1 MPAAKPIIPGERF
14 ARWTALETT
23 EIRTY
28 PSGTNIRFR
37 LCQCD
42 CGKIQFVAEQKL
54 RSGHSRSC
62 GCLQAEVTAKRSTKH
77 GCAKRGEKTRLYEVW
92 CKMLDRCTNENIPAY
107 VNYGGRGI
115 TVCERWLKFENFL
128 EDMGEPAPGL
138 TIDRIDNDKGYFKEN
153 CAWKTPKEQAR
164 NRRSTVRIECDGL
177 SLTLAEWSERL
188 GISYSMLRGRYEHKW
203 PVREMLTVPIGTK
216 RKRNI

>member
-14 ARWTALETT
+14 ARWTTLETT

-62 GCLQAEVTAKRSTKH
+62 GCLQAEVTTKRNTKH
-77 GCAKRGEKTRLYEVW
+77 GCSKRGQTTRAYSIWGGIFERCENTKNQAYE
-92 CKMLDRCTNENIPAY
+92 
-107 VNYGGRGI
+107 NYGGRGI
-115 TVCERWLKFENFL
+115 TVCERWRVFENFL
-128 EDMGEPAPGL
+128 EDMGEPAAGM
-138 TIDRIDNDKGYFKEN
+138 TIDRLNNDEGYSKEN
-153 CAWKTPKEQAR
+153 CEWRTSKEQAR
-164 NRRSTVRIECDGL
+164 NRRNTVILTYNGIT
-177 SLTLAEWSERL
+177 LTLIEWA
-188 GISYSMLRGRYEHKW
+188 
-203 PVREMLTVPIGTK
+203 EMLDLSYRTLRARHYNGWPTERILTEPI
-216 RKRNI
+216 R